1 MVQDLK
7 FTKNKMNRWE
17 SYFVSS
23 GTTYAVQ
30 LNVNADE
37 YVYTSID
44 VIVYANIP
52 GMDKVTLA
60 TLGRPQNN
68 YNYMFEIDVP
78 FGVVVTI
85 ESMSESISGK
95 ISTNGE

>member
-1 MVQDLK
+1 MVQDLT
-7 FTKNKMNRWE
+7 FTQNNMNRWE
-17 SYFVSS
+17 SSFISS
-23 GTTYAVQ
+23 GTPYAVQ
-30 LNVNADE
+30 LNVNADPSAH
-37 YVYTSID
+37 TNID
-44 VIVYANIP
+44 TIVYANIP

-60 TLGRPQNN
+60 TLQRPQNN
-68 YNYMFEIDVP
+68 LMFEVDVP